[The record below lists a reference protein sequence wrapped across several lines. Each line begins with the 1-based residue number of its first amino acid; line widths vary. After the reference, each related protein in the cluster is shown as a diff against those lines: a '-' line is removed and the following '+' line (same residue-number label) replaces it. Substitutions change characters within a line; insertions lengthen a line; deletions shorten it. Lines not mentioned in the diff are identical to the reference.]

1 MNEDRPDW
9 DQRSP
14 VQWAEHEDLSTIV
27 NQFVETGMNTDGV
40 VKAALLNAGW
50 QPLMRSNPGSTV
62 RRLRTNFSVK

>member
-1 MNEDRPDW
+1 MRTGPIGTNEARFSG
-9 DQRSP
+9 RNMRI
-14 VQWAEHEDLSTIV
+14 STIV